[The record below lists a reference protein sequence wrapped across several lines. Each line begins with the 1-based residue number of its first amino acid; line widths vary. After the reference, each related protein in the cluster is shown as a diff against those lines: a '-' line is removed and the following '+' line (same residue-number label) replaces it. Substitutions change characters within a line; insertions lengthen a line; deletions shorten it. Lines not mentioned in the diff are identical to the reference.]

1 MVEAML
7 VIAKV
12 SEAMLATNSGFT
24 KLIME
29 VVQMYLQCIV
39 QCTTEIDL
47 TNYPSHNE
55 VPSYD
60 GNSSCDELPSYFTYL
75 CKMN

>member
-1 MVEAML
+1 MVEAIL
-7 VIAKV
+7 VITKV

-47 TNYPSHNE
+47 TNYTMMETHHMLKFHHMMKIHHVMS
-55 VPSYD
+55 
-60 GNSSCDELPSYFTYL
+60 FRQI
-75 CKMN
+75 

>member
-1 MVEAML
+1 M
-7 VIAKV
+7 
-12 SEAMLATNSGFT
+12 
-24 KLIME
+24 
-29 VVQMYLQCIV
+29 

-75 CKMN
+75 CKMNSNMAPLYENPYDDFPPHDDFPSSDDFPPFSI